1 MSSEDTTD
9 GSYDP
14 KLPKYFSAEQVV
26 TRIQRLLITVT
37 FRIMLSEV
45 LGYVG
50 NHPNQVAYSHYEM
63 GNEILMQNIVGQLFY
78 CQRLH
83 NVTNVKSNRVLAV
96 TQMQIIEMAVNPF
109 KNGFGTVLEVH
120 DLEGLTKVKFKKT
133 SSGVLTLTF
142 TGSNVLQYVM
152 TDPTSCVDYIK
163 VKMQLIG
170 MRGDLTKSVLHT
182 KHIETANSFFEA
194 TKEIEAQFSLNPSYK
209 LIEKIMDLLRE
220 AVEQFAEGS
229 DDRYMSVIKH
239 IQIFLQRA
247 DVTEV
252 LDSGPIN
259 RVGNISMDDR
269 SLFAAGQPA
278 IDIEEA
284 VESIT
289 YESSCSLVDAQRS
302 AHGGS
307 TIPQLDA
314 VDQDEIS
321 KFEEELA
328 ELISSPF
335 ETTATTGCAVG
346 VSDDLTGLS
355 DAEVELKLMLGDI
368 TEEFTTLLNS
378 FEKSST
384 DNVGGAI
391 TNGGYADVENSIT

>member
-1 MSSEDTTD
+1 M
-9 GSYDP
+9 
-14 KLPKYFSAEQVV
+14 
-26 TRIQRLLITVT
+26 T
-37 FRIMLSEV
+37 FKVMLSEV

-50 NHPNQVAYSHYEM
+50 NYPTQVAYSHYEM
-63 GNEILMQNIVGQLFY
+63 GNEIVMRNMAGKLFY

-96 TQMQIIEMAVNPF
+96 TQTQIIEMAVNPF

-142 TGSNVLQYVM
+142 TGGNVLQYVM

-163 VKMQLIG
+163 IKMQLIG

-209 LIEKIMDLLRE
+209 LVEKIMDLLRE

-247 DVTEV
+247 DVTRV
-252 LDSGPIN
+252 LDIGPVN
-259 RVGNISMDDR
+259 RVGNISTDDR
-269 SLFAAGQPA
+269 GSYVAGQPA
-278 IDIEEA
+278 LDIELA
-284 VESIT
+284 VERAKYKASCPSVDT
-289 YESSCSLVDAQRS
+289 QLSASNSSSV
-302 AHGGS
+302 
-307 TIPQLDA
+307 PQIDA
-314 VDQDEIS
+314 VDHDDLS
-321 KFEEELA
+321 KFEDELA
-328 ELISSPF
+328 ELMLSSF
-335 ETTATTGCAVG
+335 EPTDGNENCASSG
-346 VSDDLTGLS
+346 GDLVNS
-355 DAEVELKLMLGDI
+355 ADAEVELKLMLGDI

-378 FEKSST
+378 FEKTPIDLVT
-384 DNVGGAI
+384 DKEQEDTEA
-391 TNGGYADVENSIT
+391 SII